1 MYHFLN
7 GPKKL
12 TKGMKIS
19 LSRDDEILGFILD
32 LRVPSIFLLLSFLR
46 TMAIKRLLL
55 DL

>member
-32 LRVPSIFLLLSFLR
+32 LRVPIFSYFCHFKELWL
-46 TMAIKRLLL
+46 
-55 DL
+55 